1 MIVSVYLEP
10 LVNAFLVELMITWSE
25 SPDPLP
31 HLEITHT
38 HHTTRERGR
47 DGGREKR
54 GRGGREGERERRER
68 V

>member
-1 MIVSVYLEP
+1 MYLES
-10 LVNAFLVELMITWSE
+10 LVNAFLVQLMITWSE

-38 HHTTRERGR
+38 HDRIRERE
-47 DGGREKR
+47 GGRE
-54 GRGGREGERERRER
+54 RGGREGGKEGGRERGR